1 MNLNIVRVLQGIK
14 MTLKD
19 HSAQAIFEALML
31 DPDLEIGEGQTREE
45 AAKQEAEY
53 RARQHYN
60 NMRALSLGTDD
71 SSIKALLDF
80 VSQPVTFL
88 SHALNIIK
96 ASWSEAK
103 SGDAWNA
110 LQEEDK
116 NPHGL
121 HLGKKP
127 TWKMT
132 TFLGHIGAKSTA
144 AKKWAQEQFA
154 PAWAA
159 EHPEDPDGW
168 VDALA
173 HGMGTHPDHNP
184 ALQQLL
190 SQHGLDANQQQKMS
204 ENVLYHNGFGAPSP
218 MPKNPTHDKKM
229 FNDGRYGTNTKDQ
242 LEEKADISKLNNAL
256 DKMGRKER
264 LTFGTGS
271 VPKLKFDDNTGNV
284 KQWESYKNSP
294 EGNKRVRINHSHI
307 SPDAVRYQAITE
319 SELGD
324 YTVAEVLRG
333 FFHHRDK
340 DNGAHDVTPEQQA
353 QINATNEENE
363 SHLEDYDDA
372 LPSSEDLIS
381 QNPTNMEEI
390 DDDEFDFVFKSPGVG
405 KYETEKF
412 DKNLPI
418 KLMHHDHDH
427 VKGIA
432 QQYGMADARGYV
444 TPAHVKGIHDAIKA
458 GQLDKGNIIKATS
471 KSTGNPYYVLTN
483 KAKEHLSG
491 LHKYV
496 AFHNG
501 KPLMPIK
508 AAKKLVDKAEE
519 NAVSDSDEDV
529 EKVTQEGVQPI
540 PQNEINDA
548 LDPGDSLP
556 MPNHPVDA
564 VNHADALDSKL
575 SEAFISM
582 GIAYDPKS
590 IGMMP
595 YNNPYDNASMHGQQV
610 DDAWKEINEMA
621 NNPDL
626 PYEALNAA
634 NNTIKQFA
642 KNNPQFLTT
651 IASNTD
657 NALFDSFDFQQW
669 DNLTFKEKEHAA
681 HVNNAINAS
690 KYLNNLPE
698 LKNYAALH
706 NMNLPE
712 AFADKSNQ
720 LAESVNAIKAY
731 HVNELGGGSALHPLA
746 LVHALEKH
754 DFIGYSPA
762 SQAIQNSVGKGE
774 SIQDI
779 NDIDPIAVAKH
790 ANQSHGSPEN
800 SNVIEQVM
808 KPEVANHD
816 EAKENLNQAVNDLND
831 AVEQG
836 DSDKV
841 SQANEAL
848 NEAKANHPFPEQMQT
863 TLNDTL
869 SDKAYAHHIGL
880 PGVDLTDSDND
891 EFDTDDYIE
900 PSEVEPEDDDFTATL
915 EEEEETEPE
924 EEEEEEPETTEEEA
938 DVDEEPEPEPEV
950 EDEEEPSQ
958 VEEELDTVDDAA
970 EGTDRQKAEVMNE
983 LFGRD
988 QDSKEAQKY
997 SKYLDKQKPE
1007 KIDSLHEKHVIG
1019 NIEKKAMQAKANKVK
1034 AKLQEEKDAKKAEE
1048 KAEADKVKEEE
1059 KAQKEEDKEA
1069 QKNADTVPHKASEIE
1084 KKIKEGQD
1092 PKQMARENMI
1102 HQHQNED
1109 LMSDK
1114 AKQEHK
1120 DAFHKFESSG
1130 VDMDEL
1136 MDEKDEHGESY
1147 GSEEHLQS
1155 AMDKDAKQQEQAD
1168 HYDKHLSS
1176 TDYEHRKNR
1185 ENAFR
1190 AGQPGKFTEF
1200 DEKGNPSKDLHHK
1213 LNTFGESSLE
1223 EHEHGKGPEA
1233 ATTHSKTGE
1242 DLGDGVAH
1250 SEGGQPEE
1258 DAPKH
1263 GPPDPEVAVKK
1274 QAEGYVWHEETR
1286 SWILKETMK
1295 DLNGS
1300 HGPNGATMMHG
1311 GSTAG
1316 TKPGQMV
1323 KPFATNE
1330 DGSPSD
1336 NHFVV
1341 SHAGVHKVTPPSTK
1355 PGSFSSNQHTT
1366 EASLGHALKDVEP
1379 GPNGKTHLGNDA
1391 LSFGGKLGNT
1401 GLGMADNHIA
1411 ASPKTPS
1418 LFGAAINDIGGA
1430 MDKLKGMLNL
1440 EEIEEQESSVQK
1452 LRVKYK

>member
-1 MNLNIVRVLQGIK
+1 MKKALQGMM

-31 DPDLEIGEGQTREE
+31 DPDLEIGEGQTRED

-71 SSIKALLDF
+71 SSIKALLEF

-88 SHALNIIK
+88 SNALNVVK
-96 ASWSEAK
+96 ASLGKAMDGSH
-103 SGDAWNA
+103 WNNLDSA
-110 LQEEDK
+110 AK
-116 NPHGL
+116 NPHGVMA
-121 HLGKKP
+121 GKSVPDKV
-127 TWKMT
+127 KK
-132 TFLGHIGAKSTA
+132 FLSHIESGSMA
-144 AKKWAQEQFA
+144 ARQWVEQNFA
-154 PAWAA
+154 PAWEA
-159 EHPEDPDGW
+159 EHPEDPHGW
-168 VDALA
+168 VDAIA

-184 ALQQLL
+184 AIQQHLA
-190 SQHGLDANQQQKMS
+190 QFGFDANQQQKMS
-204 ENVLYHNGFGAPSP
+204 ENVLYANGFGAPSP
-218 MPKNPTHDKKM
+218 MPKNPTHDKKI

-242 LEEKADISKLNNAL
+242 LEEKADINTVNNAL
-256 DKMGRKER
+256 SKMGRKER
-264 LTFGTGS
+264 VMFGSGS
-271 VPKLKFDDNTGNV
+271 VGKLKFDDSLGNV
-284 KQWESYKNSP
+284 KQWSSYKNAP
-294 EGNKRVRINHSHI
+294 DGHKRVRINHSHI
-307 SPDAVRYQAITE
+307 SPNAVRYQGIT
-319 SELGD
+319 SNQLGD

-340 DNGAHDVTPEQQA
+340 DNGSHDVTPEQQD

-363 SHLEDYDDA
+363 SHLDNYDDA
-372 LPSSEDLIS
+372 SPSSEDLIS
-381 QNPTNMEEI
+381 QNPTTMEEI

-405 KYETEKF
+405 KYEAEKF
-412 DKNLPI
+412 DTNLPI

-427 VKGIA
+427 VKGMA
-432 QQYGMADARGYV
+432 QQYGMADARGYI

-458 GQLDKGNIIKATS
+458 GQLSKGNIIKATS

-519 NAVSDSDEDV
+519 NTVSDSDEDV
-529 EKVTQEGVQPI
+529 EKVTEEGVKPI

-754 DFIGYSPA
+754 NFAGYSPA

-779 NDIDPIAVAKH
+779 NDIDPIAIAKH
-790 ANQSHGSPEN
+790 SNQAHGSPEN
-800 SNVIEQVM
+800 SNIIEQVM
-808 KPEVANHD
+808 KPEADNHS
-816 EAKENLNQAVNDLND
+816 EAQENLNVAVNDLND
-831 AVEQG
+831 AIEQG
-836 DSDKV
+836 DSGKIF
-841 SQANEAL
+841 QANNAL
-848 NEAKANHPFPEQMQT
+848 HEAKANHPFPPQMQS

-891 EFDTDDYIE
+891 EFDTDDYIDPFDE
-900 PSEVEPEDDDFTATL
+900 EDFAEDI
-915 EEEEETEPE
+915 EEEFDTEV

-970 EGTDRQKAEVMNE
+970 EGIDRQKAEVMNE

-997 SKYLDKQKPE
+997 KKYLDKQKPE

-1019 NIEKKAMQAKANKVK
+1019 NIEKKALKAKAAK
-1034 AKLQEEKDAKKAEE
+1034 AAQKIKDQQNEE
-1048 KAEADKVKEEE
+1048 KAANKEEADKAKEEE
-1059 KAQKEEDKEA
+1059 KQQKEEEKVNQKE
-1069 QKNADTVPHKASEIE
+1069 ADTVPHKASQID
-1084 KKIKEGQD
+1084 KKIKDGQN

-1102 HQHQNED
+1102 HQHQHED
-1109 LMSDK
+1109 TMSAK
-1114 AKQEHK
+1114 AEQEHK
-1120 DAFHKFESSG
+1120 DAFHKFENAG

-1136 MDEKDEHGESY
+1136 MAEKDEHGENY
-1147 GSEEHLQS
+1147 GSEEHLQA
-1155 AMDKDAKQQEQAD
+1155 AMKKDAKQEDEAA
-1168 HYDKHLSS
+1168 HYDKHIKSSDWDTVRIERKLLVLGSLVNSLSLM
-1176 TDYEHRKNR
+1176 K
-1185 ENAFR
+1185 R
-1190 AGQPGKFTEF
+1190 A
-1200 DEKGNPSKDLHHK
+1200 NHL
-1213 LNTFGESSLE
+1213 
-1223 EHEHGKGPEA
+1223 
-1233 ATTHSKTGE
+1233 KTYII
-1242 DLGDGVAH
+1242 
-1250 SEGGQPEE
+1250 S
-1258 DAPKH
+1258 
-1263 GPPDPEVAVKK
+1263 
-1274 QAEGYVWHEETR
+1274 
-1286 SWILKETMK
+1286 
-1295 DLNGS
+1295 
-1300 HGPNGATMMHG
+1300 
-1311 GSTAG
+1311 
-1316 TKPGQMV
+1316 
-1323 KPFATNE
+1323 
-1330 DGSPSD
+1330 
-1336 NHFVV
+1336 
-1341 SHAGVHKVTPPSTK
+1341 
-1355 PGSFSSNQHTT
+1355 
-1366 EASLGHALKDVEP
+1366 
-1379 GPNGKTHLGNDA
+1379 
-1391 LSFGGKLGNT
+1391 
-1401 GLGMADNHIA
+1401 
-1411 ASPKTPS
+1411 
-1418 LFGAAINDIGGA
+1418 
-1430 MDKLKGMLNL
+1430 
-1440 EEIEEQESSVQK
+1440 
-1452 LRVKYK
+1452 